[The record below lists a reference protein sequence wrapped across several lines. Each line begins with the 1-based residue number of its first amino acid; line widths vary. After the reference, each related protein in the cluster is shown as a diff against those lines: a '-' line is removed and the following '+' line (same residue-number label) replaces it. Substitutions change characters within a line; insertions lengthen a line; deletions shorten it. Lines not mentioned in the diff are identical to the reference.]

1 MRWLFGKKQAPP
13 PISKADL
20 DALTTHQLAKAG
32 ADLAKPTE
40 IVNYLYLPD
49 EARARQAGAEL
60 SQAGY
65 RVQVR
70 PAATGKDWLALATID
85 LVPSDENIEMLRSR
99 FEAIASRLGGEYDG
113 WEAAVTK

>member
-13 PISKADL
+13 PTSKADL
-20 DALTTHQLAKAG
+20 DELTLQQLAKAG
-32 ADLAKPTE
+32 GDLAKPTE

-49 EARARQAGAEL
+49 ETRAKQAGAEL

-65 RVQVR
+65 RVEVR
-70 PAATGKDWLALATID
+70 SAATGPNWLALAKID
-85 LVPSDENIEMLRSR
+85 LVPSDENIEMLRVR
-99 FEAIASRLGGEYDG
+99 FESIATRLGGDYDG